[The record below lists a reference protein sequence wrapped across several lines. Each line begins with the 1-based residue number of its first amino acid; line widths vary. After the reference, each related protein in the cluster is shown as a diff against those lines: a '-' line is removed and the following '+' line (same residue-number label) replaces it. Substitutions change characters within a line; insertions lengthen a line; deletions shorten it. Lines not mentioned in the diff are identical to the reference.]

1 MKFVCEKN
9 ELVKEIATAQEI
21 ISSRNSLSILSN
33 VYLEVINDKLVIKAT
48 DLKVGFETSIHV
60 DSVTPGKTT
69 IFCDK
74 FLGILRALPE
84 GEIEFELD
92 DNMMLYIRPRFKKI
106 EFQLKTIPSEKY
118 PKFQEVS
125 KEFFFE
131 FPQSD
136 FLDMISKTIFSV
148 SNDETR
154 YFMNGPFLEKIGDSI
169 NMVAT
174 DGRRLSLISKKI
186 NVGLDDIKGIIIPVK
201 ILSLVKKLAS
211 GEGNLKIAIS
221 DKTIFFDLGNVQL
234 SSSLIEGQF
243 PNYKRVIPEESKY
256 IITVKKDA
264 LEDAL
269 KRVSVLAEQKSRKVI
284 FSLKAN
290 ILTVDSEDTDIG
302 EAKEELEC
310 SYDGPDVVLAVNYVY
325 VLEPLREMDSETLS
339 IGFIEE
345 NKALTIKPLP
355 EKDYMHIVMPMQ
367 VN

>member
-9 ELVKEIATAQEI
+9 EISKEIATAQEI

-33 VYLEVINDKLVIKAT
+33 VYLESSDDKLIIKAT
-48 DLKVGFETSIHV
+48 DLKVGFQTSIHV
-60 DSVTPGKTT
+60 DIITPGKTT

-74 FLGILRALPE
+74 FLSILRSLPD

-92 DNMMLYIRPRFKKI
+92 NNMMLFIRPRFKKI

-118 PKFQEVS
+118 PEFQKVS
-125 KEFFFE
+125 EELFFE
-131 FPQSD
+131 FPQSS
-136 FLDMISKTIFSV
+136 FLDMISKTIFAV

-154 YFMNGPFLEKIGDSI
+154 YFMNGPFLEKIGDTI

-174 DGRRLSLISKKI
+174 DGRRLSLINKKI
-186 NVGLDDIKGIIIPVK
+186 DIDLDDIKGIIIPVK

-211 GEGNLKIAIS
+211 GEGNLKIAIF

-256 IITVKKDA
+256 IITVKKEA
-264 LEDAL
+264 LEEAL

-284 FSLKAN
+284 FSLSDN
-290 ILTVDSEDTDIG
+290 ILTVDSEETEIG

-310 SYDGPDVVLAVNYVY
+310 NYSGPDVVLAVNYIY
-325 VLEPLREMDSETLS
+325 ILEPLREMDSDTIS

-367 VN
+367 VS